1 MSYIFAPSAVTA
13 LPIAGSY
20 TLFPV
25 RRVFCVGQNY
35 AKHAAEMGAK
45 ANVDGVPVFFMKPP
59 CCITLS
65 KDVPYPPKTANLH
78 HEVELAVALSGPT
91 EVFGCAVAL
100 DLTRRDLQTELKAQG
115 RPWELG
121 KVFDFGLPMGA
132 LTPGPVPGDAALTL
146 SVNGVQKQNGRLSD
160 MIWPVPKLLEIL
172 SSFIPLAAGDILLT
186 GTPDGVGPLVPGDH
200 VVASITGLG
209 DLSVA
214 ITPQKG

>member
-1 MSYIFAPSAVTA
+1 MSYIFAPSSPVA
-13 LPIAGSY
+13 LAIAGSAQ
-20 TLFPV
+20 LFPV
-25 RRVFCVGQNY
+25 NRVFCVGQNY

-45 ANVDGVPVFFMKPP
+45 QIGGDVPIFFMKPP
-59 CCITLS
+59 GCITRAD
-65 KDVPYPPKTANLH
+65 KIPYPPKTTNLH
-78 HEVELAVALSGPT
+78 HEIELAVALSGPAGI
-91 EVFGCAVAL
+91 FGCAVAL

-121 KVFDFGLPMGA
+121 KVFDFALPMGV
-132 LTPGPVPGDAALTL
+132 LTPGPVPQDAALTL
-146 SVNGVQKQNGRLSD
+146 SVNGVQKQSGRLSD

-200 VVASITGLG
+200 VRASITGLG

-214 ITPQKG
+214 ITP